1 MDNPLLPSSPIA
13 APIPPNPGDR
23 YSVFTKLW
31 LGWVAAF
38 AVIESIA
45 VWQDRAHH
53 DRVKRTLSS
62 NVRRWFATDSI
73 TGIPLDAPYGRLRRI
88 ALLFLITWLGEH
100 LKQQKRV

>member
-1 MDNPLLPSSPIA
+1 MV
-13 APIPPNPGDR
+13 APIPPNPADR
-23 YSVFTKLW
+23 YSIFTKLW
-31 LGWVAAF
+31 LCWAAMF
-38 AVIESIA
+38 VVVESVA
-45 VWQDRAHH
+45 VWQDKMHR

-62 NVRRWFATDSI
+62 NARRLFATDSI